1 MEAMMAD
8 EARPAATI
16 EVLPVIKCRGR
27 VERLAVAPGEAV
39 GACSLERLAVTHEGI
54 VGERH
59 AGFTRPADV
68 RVPWFPRGEPIH
80 NERHLSIVSLE
91 ELAVI
96 ASRLGIERVEPEWL
110 GANLAVSGIPD
121 FTFIPRGTR
130 LFFPSGAVLAVTDQ
144 NAPCRI
150 AGGEVERNLHAGHEG
165 LALKFAPAAKRLRG
179 VVAYVDRPG
188 ELAIGDT
195 IEVRVPEQWLWRG

>member
-1 MEAMMAD
+1 MAD
-8 EARPAATI
+8 EVRQVAAI
-16 EVLPVIKCRGR
+16 DVVSVIKCRGR
-27 VERLAVAPGEAV
+27 VERLAVAAGEEI
-39 GACSLERLAVTHEGI
+39 GARSLDRLTVTHEGI
-54 VGERH
+54 VGDRH

-91 ELAVI
+91 DLAVI
-96 ASRLGIERVEPEWL
+96 AGRLGIETVEPEWL

-121 FTFIPRGTR
+121 FSFIPRGTR

-144 NAPCRI
+144 NAPCRF
-150 AGGEVERNLHAGHEG
+150 AGAEVERNLPPGHEG
-165 LALKFAPAAKRLRG
+165 LALKFSPAAKRLRG

-188 ELAIGDT
+188 ELAMGDA
-195 IEVRVPEQWLWRG
+195 IEVRVPEQWVWRG